1 MRLPLWRVAE
11 IVTGQGEYDPEAVA
25 EGYSIDSRSLQRGDL
40 FFAIKGERLDG
51 HDYVEAALDAG
62 AAAAVI
68 SRHRISEFSNRR
80 KLIGVNDTLH
90 ALQDL
95 GRGVRL
101 LWGKKLIGVT
111 GSAGKTTAKEIVAHV
126 LSRKFR
132 VLKSQGNLNN
142 HFGLPL
148 QLLRLETEHEIAVIE
163 MGMSHAG
170 EIERLCS
177 IARPDWGVV
186 TNVNPVH
193 LENFSDGIAGIARA
207 KYELIASLPAH
218 GTAILNAD
226 DPYVSQFGRDFSGKV
241 ITYGVRGL
249 ADVRA
254 ESLNERGLLGS
265 QFEIVAGAC
274 REAVT
279 LPLMGIHNVYN
290 ALAGAAAG
298 LALGILP
305 SEVAAALAEMK
316 PPDKRGQI
324 LEMAGAII
332 INDSYNSNPTA
343 LGAMVDALIG
353 VSANRHV
360 VIAGEML
367 ELGDTAEQLH
377 RECGERMAQRGVDL
391 LIGVRGNARAMVEA
405 AQVGGIRA
413 EFAETPEEAAELLAR
428 ELKSGD
434 AVLFKAS
441 RGVKLERA
449 LEALQGRLA
458 KATH

>member
-11 IVTGQGEYDPEAVA
+11 IISGQGEFDPEAVA
-25 EGYSIDSRSLQRGDL
+25 EGYSIDSRSIQRGEL
-40 FFAIKGERLDG
+40 FFAVKGERLDG
-51 HDYVEAALDAG
+51 HDFVEAALDAG
-62 AAAAVI
+62 AVAVVI
-68 SRHRISEFSNRR
+68 NRHRISEFSNRR
-80 KLIGVNDTLH
+80 KLIGVNDTLT

-101 LWGKKLIGVT
+101 VWGKKLIGLT

-148 QLLRLETEHEIAVIE
+148 QLLKLENEHDVAVIE
-163 MGMSHAG
+163 MGMSHTG
-170 EIERLCS
+170 EIAALCN

-226 DPYVSQFGRDFSGKV
+226 DPYVSQFGRDFAGKV
-241 ITYGVRGL
+241 ITFGVRGL

-254 ESLNERGLLGS
+254 ESLKERGLLGS
-265 QFEIVAGAC
+265 QFGIVAGAC
-274 REAVT
+274 REPVT

-290 ALAGAAAG
+290 ALAGAAVG

-316 PPDKRGQI
+316 PPEKRGQI
-324 LEMAGAII
+324 LELAGATI
-332 INDSYNSNPTA
+332 INDCYNSNPKA
-343 LGAMVDALIG
+343 MGAMVDALMG
-353 VSANRHV
+353 VGAKRHV
-360 VIAGEML
+360 VVAGEML
-367 ELGDTAEQLH
+367 ELGSAAEELH
-377 RECGERMAQRGVDL
+377 RECGENIAQRGVDL
-391 LIGVRGNARAMVEA
+391 LIGVRGHARSMVEG
-405 AQVGGIRA
+405 AQASDIRA
-413 EFAETPEEAAELLAR
+413 EFVETPEEAAELLAR

-441 RGVKLERA
+441 RGVRLERA
-449 LEALQGRLA
+449 LEALQGKLA